1 MPIVKTDFKV
11 KRKSGPCNRSQ
22 GQVGRQKVETVAQI
36 RQTPNPFQ
44 KHQTVEVTV
53 TLPHDPNGPMLQPVR
68 KERAIFYNTTFME
81 AIAKAQAKWPKLPV
95 SVRTLT
101 VKFDE
106 DSVKPES
113 AEKV

>member
-1 MPIVKTDFKV
+1 MEVKTF
-11 KRKSGPCNRSQ
+11 
-22 GQVGRQKVETVAQI
+22 GRQEVIVFKKGL
-36 RQTPNPFQ
+36 PPSLQ

-106 DSVKPES
+106 GSVKPES